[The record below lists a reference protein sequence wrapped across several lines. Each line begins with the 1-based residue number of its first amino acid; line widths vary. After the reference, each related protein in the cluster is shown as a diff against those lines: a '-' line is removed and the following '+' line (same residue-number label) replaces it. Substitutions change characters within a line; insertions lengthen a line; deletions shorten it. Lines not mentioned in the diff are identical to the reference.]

1 MFRHKKRQVPG
12 INTTSTADISFM
24 LLVFFLVTSSM
35 DTDKGLPAQMP
46 PPENTEEVQEQIVKE
61 RNVLALE
68 IDADNRLTCNKEEV
82 TPQELTRRVEEFV
95 ANTANDPKLPEMSVR
110 EVHLMGRCQVSDRH
124 VITIRADRNSTYNTY
139 IEMRNAIVAGYN
151 NLRNRL
157 AMSRFHHSFA
167 QCSQEE
173 HDAILMVYPQRISEK
188 LDIE

>member
-1 MFRHKKRQVPG
+1 MFRRKRRQVPG

-35 DTDKGLPAQMP
+35 DTDKGLPSQMP
-46 PPENTEEVQEQIVKE
+46 PPENMEEVQEQMVKE

-68 IDADNRLTCNKEEV
+68 IDASDRLTCNKEEI

-95 ANTANDPKLPEMSVR
+95 ANTANDPKLPEKSVR
-110 EVHLMGRCQVSDRH
+110 EVHLMGRCEVSDRH

-151 NLRNRL
+151 NIRNRL
-157 AMSRFHHSFA
+157 AIKKFRHSLSE
-167 QCSQEE
+167 CSQEE

-188 LDIE
+188 LNIE

>member
-1 MFRHKKRQVPG
+1 
-12 INTTSTADISFM
+12 M

-35 DTDKGLPAQMP
+35 DTDKGLPSQMP
-46 PPENTEEVQEQIVKE
+46 PPEDTKEVQEQMVKE

-68 IDADNRLTCNKEEV
+68 IDANNRLTCNKEEI
-82 TPQELTRRVEEFV
+82 TPKELTRRVEEFV
-95 ANTANDPKLPEMSVR
+95 ANTTDDPKLPEKSMR
-110 EVHLMGRCQVSDRH
+110 EVHLLGRCMVSDRH

-157 AMSRFHHSFA
+157 AMSRFHHSLA
-167 QCSQEE
+167 QCSPEE

-188 LDIE
+188 LNIE